1 MRSET
6 PTVIEMPRLR
16 ILNENFDTPNRQFP
30 VGIMIQLTC
39 QGEIGSDASK
49 VSILYLQES
58 EKL

>member
-39 QGEIGSDASK
+39 QGEVGSDASN
-49 VSILYLQES
+49 VSIIFAR
-58 EKL
+58 K